1 MDGNSGQSGSVR
13 HTRHER
19 GVCSWFGRTERYQG
33 ELFYL
38 LQIEKVSD
46 LVKLRMDLNTAIGV
60 LSQNEK
66 ALKDNSVI
74 NTLNK
79 LMAGLMQYDSDHYGA
94 MDTVLGDALEKLKN
108 K

>member
-1 MDGNSGQSGSVR
+1 MEQLLSTPLQGIMGTD
-13 HTRHER
+13 T
-19 GVCSWFGRTERYQG
+19 G

-66 ALKDNSVI
+66 SLNDSSVI

-79 LMAGLMQYDSDHYGA
+79 LMAGLMQYDSDHYQA
-94 MDTVLGDALEKLKN
+94 MDTALEDALEKLKN

>member
-1 MDGNSGQSGSVR
+1 MEQLLSTPLQGIM
-13 HTRHER
+13 
-19 GVCSWFGRTERYQG
+19 RTNTG

-66 ALKDNSVI
+66 SLNDSSVI

-79 LMAGLMQYDSDHYGA
+79 LMAGLMQYDSDHYQA
-94 MDTVLGDALEKLKN
+94 MDTALEDALEKLKN

>member
-1 MDGNSGQSGSVR
+1 MEQLLSTPLQGIMGTD
-13 HTRHER
+13 T
-19 GVCSWFGRTERYQG
+19 G

-46 LVKLRMDLNTAIGV
+46 LVKLRIDLNAAIDV

-66 ALKDNSVI
+66 SLKDSSVI

-79 LMAGLMQYDSDHYGA
+79 LMAGLMQYDSDHYEA
-94 MDTVLGDALEKLKN
+94 MDTALKEALEKLKN